1 MLASARRSRH
11 AQVTLRGSG
20 TRSRRPFKTVNKGP
34 PFLATHDEDFHVH
47 MTRLWHH
54 ERAPVKLGAATRS
67 PSTTTTAPTS
77 PSTWQLGGL
86 ASQLEP
92 RARGAALRGSCY
104 DRGQKAGSSLSVWWA
119 AIVRCGSAGG
129 PRPPLGLP
137 HGGSFCV
144 RVCALARAP
153 SVLSVSVWS
162 FEVSC
167 TLGRP
172 RPVRACAHAITF
184 TPRDRLYSQ
193 LHTASH
199 FQAMQSDVTGSSIA
213 EGGSGPAE
221 AAAITA
227 MPVEVELGAA
237 EPSPARSSEDGT
249 HV

>member
-77 PSTWQLGGL
+77 PSTWQLGGF

-92 RARGAALRGSCY
+92 RARGTAWRGSCY

-129 PRPPLGLP
+129 PRPPRGLP
-137 HGGSFCV
+137 PAGRFCV
-144 RVCALARAP
+144 RMCFSEGAECSKRVGM
-153 SVLSVSVWS
+153 V
-162 FEVSC
+162 
-167 TLGRP
+167 
-172 RPVRACAHAITF
+172 VRG
-184 TPRDRLYSQ
+184 L
-193 LHTASH
+193 LH
-199 FQAMQSDVTGSSIA
+199 VG
-213 EGGSGPAE
+213 
-221 AAAITA
+221 
-227 MPVEVELGAA
+227 
-237 EPSPARSSEDGT
+237 PSPASPGLCTRDHVHTTRPALFTAT
-249 HV
+249 HCLSLPGDAERCDRQQYSRRRLRAG

>member
-1 MLASARRSRH
+1 M
-11 AQVTLRGSG
+11 
-20 TRSRRPFKTVNKGP
+20 VNNGP
-34 PFLATHDEDFHVH
+34 PSLAMHEEDFHVH

-77 PSTWQLGGL
+77 PSTWQLGGF

-92 RARGAALRGSCY
+92 RARGTAWRGSCY

-119 AIVRCGSAGG
+119 AIVRLWLRRWLPPTRA
-129 PRPPLGLP
+129 PRVCPPAAVL
-137 HGGSFCV
+137 CACN

-184 TPRDRLYSQ
+184 TPRDWLYSQ

-213 EGGSGPAE
+213 VGGSGPAE

>member
-1 MLASARRSRH
+1 M
-11 AQVTLRGSG
+11 
-20 TRSRRPFKTVNKGP
+20 
-34 PFLATHDEDFHVH
+34 
-47 MTRLWHH
+47 
-54 ERAPVKLGAATRS
+54 
-67 PSTTTTAPTS
+67 
-77 PSTWQLGGL
+77 
-86 ASQLEP
+86 
-92 RARGAALRGSCY
+92 
-104 DRGQKAGSSLSVWWA
+104 
-119 AIVRCGSAGG
+119 
-129 PRPPLGLP
+129 
-137 HGGSFCV
+137 
-144 RVCALARAP
+144 
-153 SVLSVSVWS
+153 SVWS

-172 RPVRACAHAITF
+172 RPVRAGTHAITF

-193 LHTASH
+193 LHAASH

>member
-1 MLASARRSRH
+1 M
-11 AQVTLRGSG
+11 
-20 TRSRRPFKTVNKGP
+20 
-34 PFLATHDEDFHVH
+34 
-47 MTRLWHH
+47 
-54 ERAPVKLGAATRS
+54 
-67 PSTTTTAPTS
+67 
-77 PSTWQLGGL
+77 
-86 ASQLEP
+86 
-92 RARGAALRGSCY
+92 
-104 DRGQKAGSSLSVWWA
+104 
-119 AIVRCGSAGG
+119 
-129 PRPPLGLP
+129 
-137 HGGSFCV
+137 
-144 RVCALARAP
+144 AP

-172 RPVRACAHAITF
+172 RHDRAGAHAITF